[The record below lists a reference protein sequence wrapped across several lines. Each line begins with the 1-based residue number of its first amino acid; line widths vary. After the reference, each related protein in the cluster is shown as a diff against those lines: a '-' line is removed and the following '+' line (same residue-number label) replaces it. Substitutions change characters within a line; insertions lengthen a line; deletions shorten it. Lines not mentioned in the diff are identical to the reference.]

1 MYNLDILGP
10 LEEEEATLNES
21 GGQRTKSKNLQ
32 VIVTKLLSK
41 AMRMD
46 SLGVEFKER
55 RGSESDA

>member
-10 LEEEEATLNES
+10 LGEEATLNES

-32 VIVTKLLSK
+32 VIFTKLIFK

-46 SLGVEFKER
+46 SLGIEFKER
-55 RGSESDA
+55 RGSESDV